1 MPEVAGKPIA
11 HVIEE
16 WLKEDS
22 NCWMAIATAFLQ
34 RNERSLAVTRVSG
47 ALKFLLRDGPP
58 TAHTLTGR
66 LYLAGV
72 TRIDYDALAL
82 EIVLATE
89 AANPSL
95 GKAVTA

>member
-1 MPEVAGKPIA
+1 
-11 HVIEE
+11 VIEE

-58 TAHTLTGR
+58 TAHSPTATAIARAGTANVSTSSPATAAALPTQ
-66 LYLAGV
+66 LYL
-72 TRIDYDALAL
+72 
-82 EIVLATE
+82 
-89 AANPSL
+89 
-95 GKAVTA
+95 